1 MEIGL
6 DVAPAQSGRQGDGA
20 SERGLARPAD
30 CEALAGLPLSTLLYY
45 VLTESLF
52 LGPVS
57 EMRRRPAA
65 D

>member
-1 MEIGL
+1 MR
-6 DVAPAQSGRQGDGA
+6 VACST
-20 SERGLARPAD
+20 D

-52 LGPVS
+52 MGPLS
-57 EMRRRPAA
+57 EMRRTAAA